1 MKIAVLNDTHCG
13 IRNSSEIFLNN
24 AASFYSDIFFPYCQ
38 EHNIEQ
44 IIHLGD
50 FYDHRKFV
58 NFKALNHNRKHF
70 LDPLRKYNMKMDII
84 PGNHDTYFKNTND
97 LNSLKECLGHYMN
110 EIHIIM
116 EPTVLE
122 YGSLKI
128 AMLPWINNENYAE
141 SMKFITN
148 CEADWLGGHL
158 ELNGFEMMR
167 GIKNSH
173 GMDHKTF
180 SRFEMV
186 LTGHYHAASHQD
198 NIWYLGSQLEFFWS
212 DAHDPKYFHIIDT
225 ETREI
230 EKILNPYTLFH
241 KVLYNDSEMDYNNYN
256 VSDLDGKFV
265 KVVVINKTDSFVFDR
280 FIDRI
285 QNRDIHELKIAE
297 NFSEFIG
304 ENVGVDDNINFD
316 DTQEIVDTYIDAV
329 DTDLDKDRI
338 KVQMRELMTEAQ
350 ALEIA

>member
-1 MKIAVLNDTHCG
+1 MKLAVLNDTHSG

-24 AASFYSDIFFPYCQ
+24 SADFYDNIFFPEC
-38 EHNIEQ
+38 EKRGITQ
-44 IIHLGD
+44 ILHLGD
-50 FYDHRKFV
+50 YYDHRKFV

-70 LDPLRKYNMKMDII
+70 LNELRERGMHMDII

-116 EPTVLE
+116 EPTVME
-122 YGSLKI
+122 YGPLKM
-128 AMLPWINNENYAE
+128 ALLPWICQENYDQ
-141 SMKFITN
+141 SMNFIQE
-148 CEADWLGGHL
+148 CKADWLAAHL
-158 ELNGFEMMR
+158 ELNGFDLMR
-167 GIKNSH
+167 GVQSH
-173 GMDHKTF
+173 VGMDHKLFKKFELVLSGHFHTA
-180 SRFEMV
+180 SRK
-186 LTGHYHAASHQD
+186 D

-230 EKILNPYTLFH
+230 EKIRNTYTLFE
-241 KVLYNDSEMDYNNYN
+241 KIVYNDEKMDYNNYS
-256 VSDLDGKFV
+256 VDHLDQKFV
-265 KVVVINKTDSFVFDR
+265 KVAVVNKQDSFVFDR

-297 NFSEFIG
+297 NFNEFLG
-304 ENVGVDDNINFD
+304 ENVDDTGLEIEDTGQLVDD
-316 DTQEIVDTYIDAV
+316 YIDGV

-338 KVQMRELMTEAQ
+338 KLNMRELMTEAQ

>member
-256 VSDLDGKFV
+256 VSDLNGKFV

-285 QNRDIHELKIAE
+285 QNQDIHELKIAE